1 MTKTNKIILIAF
13 VFFSLALV
21 LPASLAEGEQGDH
34 GDGWGD
40 PLPTFAPNAW
50 DWNVETPTYSPDGD
64 EAGVDIAGMNDQIIV
79 MFEAYYFDEDGK
91 RIYVR
96 GADGGYTPG
105 RGVML
110 DVPNPSSRIS
120 ITAPYG
126 IPSDEVY
133 YRLFV
138 MSSFTNGD
146 LDASYAE
153 GVNYCISADL
163 NFPADLPPKSI
174 SDVYVEMSAIVSN
187 TGGNGAGMG
196 RYIDSYNVSFPTQIL
211 RTTSFVELPG
221 GGVLHFT
228 SSSLYVTFKGDGNIF
243 SNAPTF
249 SGSFSDYYEFT
260 RETDESL
267 LTRLFAFDN
276 NELAEWLMGRNSDA
290 NACTQLLLGTFA
302 QMERE
307 YELDDGDTIFSFD
320 GFDLNVGGTNYGQ
333 VIPPFSISSGFDVV
347 TVNGEET
354 YTGDLGKI
362 LSTVR
367 RYVTYFLAIVF
378 LYTYI
383 KMYLRLFGVNSDR
396 VVDSGGKS

>member
-1 MTKTNKIILIAF
+1 MTKTKKIILIAF
-13 VFFSLALV
+13 VLFALV
-21 LPASLAEGEQGDH
+21 LVSPAVLGEGQQGD
-34 GDGWGD
+34 GDGWND
-40 PLPTFAPNAW
+40 PLPTFAPDAW
-50 DWNVETPTYSPDGD
+50 EWNVETPTHSPDGD
-64 EAGVDIAGMNDQIIV
+64 EAGVDIAGMNDQITV
-79 MFEAYYFDEDGK
+79 MFEAYYFDVDGN

-105 RGVML
+105 RGTIL
-110 DVPNPSSRIS
+110 DIPNPSSRIS

-138 MSSFTNGD
+138 SSSFTNGD

-163 NFPADLPPKSI
+163 NLPANLPPKSI
-174 SDVYVEMSAIVSN
+174 SDVYVEMTAVVSYA
-187 TGGNGAGMG
+187 GGTGAGMG
-196 RYIDSYNVSFPTQIL
+196 RYIDSYNVFFPTQVL
-211 RTTSFVELPG
+211 HTTSWVELPG
-221 GGVLHFT
+221 GGLLHFT

-243 SNAPTF
+243 ANAPSFT
-249 SGSFSDYYEFT
+249 GSFSDYYEFT

-267 LTRLFAFDN
+267 LTRLFAFDS
-276 NELAEWLMGRNSDA
+276 NELSEWLIGRNTDA
-290 NACTQLLLGTFA
+290 NACTRLLLGTFA

-307 YELDDGDTIFSFD
+307 YERDNADTIFSFD
-320 GFDLNVGGTNYGQ
+320 GFDLNIGGTNYGQ
-333 VIPPFSISSGFDVV
+333 VLPPFSISSGFDVV

-354 YTGDLGKI
+354 YTGELGNI

>member
-1 MTKTNKIILIAF
+1 MGKNNKLILIIF
-13 VFFSLALV
+13 VFIALV
-21 LPASLAEGEQGDH
+21 LVSPAVLGEGQQGD
-34 GDGWGD
+34 GDGWDD
-40 PLPTFAPNAW
+40 PLPTFAPDAW
-50 DWNVETPTYSPDGD
+50 EWNVETPTRSPDGE
-64 EAGVDIAGMNDQIIV
+64 EAGVDIAGMNDQISV
-79 MFEAYYFDEDGK
+79 MFEAYYFDENGK

-105 RGVML
+105 RGIIL

-163 NFPADLPPKSI
+163 NLPADLPPKSI

-187 TGGNGAGMG
+187 TGGNGAGLG
-196 RYIDSYNVSFPTQIL
+196 RYIDSYNIGFPTQVL
-211 RTTSFVELPG
+211 RTTSWVELPG
-221 GGVLHFT
+221 GGMLHFT
-228 SSSLYVTFKGDGNIF
+228 SSTLYVTFKGDGDIF
-243 SNAPTF
+243 ASTPTF
-249 SGSFSDYYEFT
+249 TGNFSDYYEFT

-267 LTRLFAFDN
+267 LTRLFSFDS
-276 NELAEWLMGRNSDA
+276 NELAEWLIGRDSDS

-307 YELDDGDTIFSFD
+307 YERDDGDTIFSFD
-320 GFDLNVGGTNYGQ
+320 GFDLNIGGTNYGQ
-333 VIPPFSISSGFDVV
+333 VIPSFSVSSGFDVV

-354 YTGDLGKI
+354 YTGELGNI

-383 KMYLRLFGVNSDR
+383 RMYLRLFGVNSDR
-396 VVDSGGKS
+396 VVDSGGKL